1 MDSRPAAAESN
12 QSYQQVASW
21 GHISSPS
28 TPQTPAAST
37 STSSSFT
44 DTPSASPYPPPAYD
58 LLPLLFSQHQA
69 QLLQYNKLIAPGR
82 GGGGLQIPLQPT
94 VLPVSSAQAIAAVAA
109 TPPTSSRSSSKV
121 SNKDNRATKQSPA
134 TQSCHG
140 TRGPKNTD
148 RSDREGMTR
157 GKDKDTSHNK
167 MPPKQ
172 HHPDLAHPLPSRPA
186 QRATHTQQSTA
197 SSAAQSS
204 SVPSTPHQR
213 ARNLSFE
220 SQSREPSP
228 IVAQNQSPRSAY
240 SEPNGGA
247 ASLPPRSF
255 PPRPCPYE
263 TAPRHFWRRIPY
275 NIGAERLEKCHP
287 DKVKSN
293 LSEDDERKL
302 STDMRELYDRLLPS
316 PEVKDN
322 RKTLVQKLEV
332 IFNEEWPGH
341 NIRVHLFGS
350 SGNLLWSDDSDVD
363 ICITTDWKEME
374 GVCII
379 ADLLKRRGM
388 EKVVC
393 VSTAKVPIVKVW
405 DPELKL
411 ACDMNVNNTLAL
423 ENTRMVRTYME
434 IDERVRPLAMVVK
447 YWTRRRV
454 INDAAFSGTLSSYTW
469 ICLII
474 AFLQTRNPPVLPA
487 LHQCPTKKL
496 PTTHG
501 HRTDFADD
509 LNQLRGFGDK
519 NKSTLGELL
528 FDFFKFYAHEF
539 DYDEMALSVRLGR
552 LLPKKEKNWHI
563 GTGNQNLCV
572 EEPFNR
578 ERNLGNTADDTSFR
592 GIHLEL
598 RRAFD
603 LVGEAKLDECCEQYV
618 KPKEVP
624 ADPKLFTKPAPRP
637 AIIRSSSQQQS
648 GRGGRNG
655 GGRGNRNHLRNGNS
669 SRRASSSNAYENAQP
684 PSNAFPQPAVV
695 PSSMVTPGDLP
706 WGQYA
711 QHYSYPENMAMLS
724 NALQMQDRLN
734 WYTQYQLTAHQQAV
748 AAHAQ
753 RMQASSAQ
761 PGERSRTNSFDQPPL
776 TAPPRAEH
784 YVWPLHLQPTFY
796 HHAGFGT
803 YPSSPSAPNA
813 APEFRRSLHRSSAAT
828 EAGSSSGGGTLRS
841 QSQPASRTS
850 GPTGQQAPGYGA
862 SAQAINGVPAYIA
875 RQANLGAFPVL
886 DDRTD
891 SEADEVSSR
900 ALPESPPEEDSAGYL
915 GYFVADS
922 STPPRKPAQGIPTL
936 GDLSLNRGA
945 RRRLS
950 TEGPQSVLDR
960 RLQRTS
966 RSPSPLGH
974 GRAFSVG
981 TNSAPLA
988 SAPFSQS
995 NNRAARENTPLVVN
1009 GSSFVPSSTM
1019 PPGWFNPADDG
1030 GFDNP
1035 LHISQGQE
1043 ANGVAPMV
1051 PEPLPTRLHMA
1062 AETSPPAPERPLVVN
1077 GSTQS
1082 AGLPPSTAGMQSF
1095 GQRMA
1100 AGHGPN
1106 GMTYTTAFGAD
1117 KFQNQGQGQ
1126 GQARGSDLNRQRLA
1140 GRNQQAGIAPLDL
1153 AVANPALP
1161 ESQHLSPVYEMRT
1174 PSPTVL
1180 RRFDAPAN
1188 HDRVVPVQSAN
1199 SPEEHRRDHQRPR
1212 NLQKPLERNG
1222 VGKEGD
1228 GGSPVKARQNGT
1240 ALQEG
1245 APPRA
1250 AKGETDNAGAWQKTK
1265 SKKKQMDTKAAGTKA
1280 PSQSEQP
1287 PKNDLERKGG

>member
-1 MDSRPAAAESN
+1 
-12 QSYQQVASW
+12 
-21 GHISSPS
+21 
-28 TPQTPAAST
+28 
-37 STSSSFT
+37 
-44 DTPSASPYPPPAYD
+44 
-58 LLPLLFSQHQA
+58 
-69 QLLQYNKLIAPGR
+69 
-82 GGGGLQIPLQPT
+82 
-94 VLPVSSAQAIAAVAA
+94 
-109 TPPTSSRSSSKV
+109 
-121 SNKDNRATKQSPA
+121 
-134 TQSCHG
+134 
-140 TRGPKNTD
+140 
-148 RSDREGMTR
+148 
-157 GKDKDTSHNK
+157 

-172 HHPDLAHPLPSRPA
+172 QHPDLAHPLPSRPA
-186 QRATHTQQSTA
+186 QRATNTQQSTS
-197 SSAAQSS
+197 SSAAHSN

-228 IVAQNQSPRSAY
+228 IVAQNHSPRSAY
-240 SEPNGGA
+240 SEPNGGV

-255 PPRPCPYE
+255 PTRPCPYE

-275 NIGAERLEKCHP
+275 NIGAERLERCHP

-341 NIRVHLFGS
+341 DIRVHLFGS

-363 ICITTDWKEME
+363 ICITTDWKELE

-393 VSTAKVPIVKVW
+393 VSTAKVPIVKIW

-474 AFLQTRNPPVLPA
+474 AFLQTRKPPVLPA

-603 LVGEAKLDECCEQYV
+603 LVGEAKLEECCEQYV

-637 AIIRSSSQQQS
+637 AIIRSSSQQHS

-655 GGRGNRNHLRNGNS
+655 GGRGNRNHFRNGNS

-684 PSNAFPQPAVV
+684 PNNAFPQPAVV

-734 WYTQYQLTAHQQAV
+734 WYTQYQLTAHQQV
-748 AAHAQ
+748 VAHAQ

-850 GPTGQQAPGYGA
+850 APTGQQAQGYGA

-875 RQANLGAFPVL
+875 RQANLTAFPGL

-922 STPPRKPAQGIPTL
+922 STPPRKPTQAIPTL

-988 SAPFSQS
+988 SAPFPQS
-995 NNRAARENTPLVVN
+995 NSRTARENAPLVVN
-1009 GSSFVPSSTM
+1009 GSSFVPSSGM
-1019 PPGWFNPADDG
+1019 PAGWVNPADEGGAAAHPVTNGGGNEPASPRAPAGGQWFHAISRVASEYSRNAVLRTADG
-1030 GFDNP
+1030 SRSWTKRFD
-1035 LHISQGQE
+1035 
-1043 ANGVAPMV
+1043 
-1051 PEPLPTRLHMA
+1051 
-1062 AETSPPAPERPLVVN
+1062 
-1077 GSTQS
+1077 
-1082 AGLPPSTAGMQSF
+1082 
-1095 GQRMA
+1095 
-1100 AGHGPN
+1100 
-1106 GMTYTTAFGAD
+1106 
-1117 KFQNQGQGQ
+1117 
-1126 GQARGSDLNRQRLA
+1126 
-1140 GRNQQAGIAPLDL
+1140 AGIAPLDL
-1153 AVANPALP
+1153 AVANPVLP

-1180 RRFDAPAN
+1180 RRFEAPAS
-1188 HDRVVPVQSAN
+1188 HDRVASGQPAN
-1199 SPEEHRRDHQRPR
+1199 SSEEHRRDHQRPR
-1212 NLQKPLERNG
+1212 NLPKPLEKNG
-1222 VGKEGD
+1222 VSKEGD
-1228 GGSPVKARQNGT
+1228 SGSPAKARQNGT
-1240 ALQEG
+1240 ALQES

-1250 AKGETDNAGAWQKTK
+1250 AKGEPDNASAWQKTK
-1265 SKKKQMDTKAAGTKA
+1265 SKKKQTDTKTAGTKA

-1287 PKNDLERKGG
+1287 PKNDSERKGG

>member
-12 QSYQQVASW
+12 QTYQQVASW
-21 GHISSPS
+21 GRISGPS

-44 DTPSASPYPPPAYD
+44 ENPSANPYPPPTYD
-58 LLPLLFSQHQA
+58 PLPLLVFQRQA
-69 QLLQYNKLIAPGR
+69 QLLQYNKLISPGR
-82 GGGGLQIPLQPT
+82 GGGGVQTPPLSS
-94 VLPVSSAQAIAAVAA
+94 VLPVPSIQA
-109 TPPTSSRSSSKV
+109 TPPPPRSSSKV
-121 SNKDNRATKQSPA
+121 SNKDSRATKQSPA

-157 GKDKDTSHNK
+157 GKDKDTSNHK

-172 HHPDLAHPLPSRPA
+172 HPDLAHPLPSRPA
-186 QRATHTQQSTA
+186 QRATHAQQSTA
-197 SSAAQSS
+197 SSAQSN

-228 IVAQNQSPRSAY
+228 TVAQNHSPRSAY
-240 SEPNGGA
+240 SEPNGGV

-255 PPRPCPYE
+255 PTRPCPYE

-275 NIGAERLEKCHP
+275 NIGAERLERCHP
-287 DKVKSN
+287 DRIKSR
-293 LSEDDERKL
+293 LSEDEERKL

-316 PEVKDN
+316 AEVEHN
-322 RKTLVQKLEV
+322 RIKLVQKLEV

-341 NIRVHLFGS
+341 DIRVNLFGS

-379 ADLLKRRGM
+379 ADLLKKRGM

-393 VSTAKVPIVKVW
+393 VSTAKVPIVKIW

-474 AFLQTRNPPVLPA
+474 AFLQLRNPPVLPA

-496 PTTHG
+496 PTVNG
-501 HRTDFADD
+501 HKTDFADD
-509 LNQLRGFGDK
+509 LSQLRGFGDK
-519 NKSTLGELL
+519 NDNTLGELL
-528 FDFFKFYAHEF
+528 FGFFRFYAHEF
-539 DYDEMALSVRLGR
+539 DYDEMALSVRLGKI
-552 LLPKKEKNWHI
+552 LPKKEKNWHI

-603 LVGEAKLDECCEQYV
+603 LVSEAKLEECCEQYV

-637 AIIRSSSQQQS
+637 AIIRSSSQQHS

-655 GGRGNRNHLRNGNS
+655 GGRGNRNHFRNGNS

-684 PSNAFPQPAVV
+684 PSNTFVQPAVL
-695 PSSMVTPGDLP
+695 PNSMVNPGDLQ
-706 WGQYA
+706 WGQFA
-711 QHYSYPENMAMLS
+711 QHYPYSENMTMLS

-734 WYTQYQLTAHQQAV
+734 WYTQYHYSAAHQQA

-753 RMQASSAQ
+753 RLQASSAQ

-776 TAPPRAEH
+776 TAPPRAD
-784 YVWPLHLQPTFY
+784 YVWPFHVQQTFY
-796 HHAGFGT
+796 HHHAGFGT

-813 APEFRRSLHRSSAAT
+813 ASEFRRSLHRSSAAT

-850 GPTGQQAPGYGA
+850 APTSQQAQGYGP
-862 SAQAINGVPAYIA
+862 SAQAVNGVPVYIP
-875 RQANLGAFPVL
+875 RQANLAAFTGL
-886 DDRTD
+886 GSDDRTD

-900 ALPESPPEEDSAGYL
+900 AVPDSPPEEDSAGYL

-922 STPPRKPAQGIPTL
+922 STPPRKPTQGIPTL

-974 GRAFSVG
+974 GRTFSVG

-988 SAPFSQS
+988 SGPFPQS
-995 NNRAARENTPLVVN
+995 NNRTVRENTPLVVN
-1009 GSSFVPSSTM
+1009 GSSFVAPSTM
-1019 PPGWFNPADDG
+1019 PSGWFNLTDDG

-1043 ANGVAPMV
+1043 ANGVAMA
-1051 PEPLPTRLHMA
+1051 PEPVPSRPQVA

-1082 AGLPPSTAGMQSF
+1082 PALPPSTAGMQSF

-1106 GMTYTTAFGAD
+1106 GVTYATTFGGD
-1117 KFQNQGQGQ
+1117 RMQIQS
-1126 GQARGSDLNRQRLA
+1126 RSSDLNRQRLA

-1153 AVANPALP
+1153 AVANPPLP
-1161 ESQHLSPVYEMRT
+1161 DSQHLSPVYEMRT

-1180 RRFDAPAN
+1180 RRFEAPVN
-1188 HDRVVPVQSAN
+1188 HDKAVSGQSAN
-1199 SPEEHRRDHQRPR
+1199 SSEEYRKEQRPK
-1212 NLQKPLERNG
+1212 NLQKPYEKNG
-1222 VGKEGD
+1222 VGREGD
-1228 GGSPVKARQNGT
+1228 GGSPAKSRQNGT
-1240 ALQEG
+1240 TLQES
-1245 APPRA
+1245 APARA
-1250 AKGETDNAGAWQKTK
+1250 AKSEPDNASAWQKTK
-1265 SKKKQMDTKAAGTKA
+1265 SKKKQTDTKTAANKA
-1280 PSQSEQP
+1280 ASQSEQP
-1287 PKNDLERKGG
+1287 PKHESERKGG